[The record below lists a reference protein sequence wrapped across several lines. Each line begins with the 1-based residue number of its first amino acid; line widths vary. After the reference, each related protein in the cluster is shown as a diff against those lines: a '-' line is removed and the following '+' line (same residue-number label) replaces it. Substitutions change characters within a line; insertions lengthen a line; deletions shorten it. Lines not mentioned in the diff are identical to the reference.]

1 MRSPAIYRFRRQE
14 IECRIEEMIALL
26 DMIDGDPD
34 LEDDELEG
42 TMDEDSREAGRQG
55 LTGYSYR

>member
-26 DMIDGDPD
+26 DQIDGDPD
-34 LEDDELEG
+34 LEGDDLEE
-42 TMDEDSREAGRQG
+42 TMDEDSQLCGSLFLIGVPSR
-55 LTGYSYR
+55 